1 MIKKVSLF
9 IILASLMI
17 GCAEKKQDKNVMPKR
32 KNVLYGTWMI
42 SDASS
47 TANII
52 TEDKLLNE
60 AKDNKI
66 VQKGI
71 MLSIFPD
78 GTFTEFKGIGAYRYG
93 KWRFGVSNKSIL
105 LSDSMNKVDT
115 FFIKHEKTETD
126 NVTKLLKKLDAVELS
141 FLQVTEV
148 LNDYKEDPFYH
159 ANNLWRVKP
168 LAKESPEKIHER
180 LGNYFKHLAY
190 ILKAASERKQQAVSF
205 EYSQGIVKIYDGG
218 IGINPLNIVPE
229 SWAKTFY
236 KDEDAFI
243 AYKMFEA
250 YLINGNNYKGTVTGD
265 WYKDDYKILASI
277 YGDVK
282 EGKFPKSI
290 KR

>member
-1 MIKKVSLF
+1 MIKKIPLLI
-9 IILASLMI
+9 IILSLI
-17 GCAEKKQDKNVMPKR
+17 TGCLEKKQDKKIMPKR
-32 KNVLYGTWMI
+32 KNVLYGTWVV

-47 TANII
+47 TTNSI
-52 TEDKLLNE
+52 TEDKLLKE

-78 GTFTEFKGIGAYRYG
+78 ATFTEFKGVGTYTYG
-93 KWRFGVSNKSIL
+93 KWRFGANNKYIL
-105 LSDSMNKVDT
+105 LYDSINKIDT
-115 FFIKHEKTETD
+115 FFIKREKTETN
-126 NVTKLLKKLDAVELS
+126 NVITLLNKTNAVELS
-141 FLQVTEV
+141 FLQVAEV

-159 ANNLWRVKP
+159 ANNLWRIKP
-168 LAKESPEKIHER
+168 LSKESPEKIHDR

-236 KDEDAFI
+236 RDEDAFI

-250 YLINGNNYKGTVTGD
+250 YLINGNNYKGAVTGD
-265 WYKDDYKILASI
+265 WYKDDYKILTSI